1 MKSILTAQIV
11 PNEVDTASN
20 RPAFIDKDWTSIIAI
35 VETRTSVIPTS
46 INFSKFLSKS
56 SLRYCN
62 IKFEKEYDLIW
73 FENGLKSQ
81 INEIILPMIIIWPI
95 KLGPLDIASSI
106 AKISSFRENL
116 SICKVS
122 ILCPVVASGSMLKIK
137 ELLSRDYHIDKLF
150 KKYQGLRIIRQDP
163 FQCIISFICASNN
176 NIARIRKM
184 LYNICKLFGKSIE
197 FDSKK
202 FNLFPTS
209 RELYRASTIELQNC
223 GLGYRAKYVKSITE
237 KIHSKELDLDS
248 LKKSSYQNA
257 KTELMKNF
265 GIGNKTADC
274 ILLFS
279 LEKTTSFPIDTWIV
293 KSLIN
298 NYYWLLKKHVSPDID
313 KKISNS
319 KTYNIIQ
326 REIRNYF
333 GYYSGYAQQYLY
345 YDIRNKEGKKWWFN
359 FSCCVTKI

>member
-1 MKSILTAQIV
+1 MILENIN
-11 PNEVDTASN
+11 PIS
-20 RPAFIDKDWTSIIAI
+20 
-35 VETRTSVIPTS
+35 S
-46 INFSKFLSKS
+46 INSGQVFLWQKHDNSWYGINGENVFKFTI
-56 SLRYCN
+56 N
-62 IKFEKEYDLIW
+62 TKFRDEY
-73 FENGLKSQ
+73 
-81 INEIILPMIIIWPI
+81 
-95 KLGPLDIASSI
+95 LDIDYES
-106 AKISSFRENL
+106 KPEKLNWQKSFFRDDDDY
-116 SICKVS
+116 
-122 ILCPVVASGSMLKIK
+122 LKIK

-150 KKYQGLRIIRQDP
+150 KKYEGLRIIRQDP

-209 RELYRASTIELQNC
+209 RELSRASIIELQNC
-223 GLGYRAKYVKSITE
+223 GLGYRAKYVKAITE
-237 KIHSKELDLDS
+237 KIYSKELDLDR

-257 KTELMKNF
+257 KTELMENF

-274 ILLFS
+274 ILLFA
-279 LEKTTSFPIDTWIV
+279 LEKTTSFPIDTWIL

-298 NYYWLLKKHVSPDID
+298 NYYWLLKKHISRDTD

-345 YDIRNKEGKKWWFN
+345 YDIRSKEGKKW
-359 FSCCVTKI
+359 

>member
-1 MKSILTAQIV
+1 MILENIN
-11 PNEVDTASN
+11 PIS
-20 RPAFIDKDWTSIIAI
+20 
-35 VETRTSVIPTS
+35 S
-46 INFSKFLSKS
+46 INSGQVFLWQKHDNSWYGINGENIFKFTI
-56 SLRYCN
+56 N
-62 IKFEKEYDLIW
+62 TKFRDEY
-73 FENGLKSQ
+73 
-81 INEIILPMIIIWPI
+81 
-95 KLGPLDIASSI
+95 LDIGYES
-106 AKISSFRENL
+106 KPEKWNWQKSFFRYDDDY
-116 SICKVS
+116 
-122 ILCPVVASGSMLKIK
+122 LKIK

-209 RELYRASTIELQNC
+209 RELYRASIIELQNC

-279 LEKTTSFPIDTWIV
+279 LEKTTSFPIDTWMI

-298 NYYWLLKKHVSPDID
+298 NYYWLLKKHVSQDID

-326 REIRNYF
+326 MEIRNYF

-345 YDIRNKEGKKWWFN
+345 YDIRNKEGKKW
-359 FSCCVTKI
+359 